1 MRNRYPDEAVQLG
14 ELECEVHAVEGFET
28 KKLWAGYCGGIAVLA
43 LAGCVPLAKELK
55 DPAVRYLL
63 SSLLLAGAA
72 AFFGYAIYWQS
83 RIGKWVAVYQ
93 QGIVVW
99 HRGRAEIRRWDEIAE
114 VYDAQI
120 QFIIN
125 GMASHTNRFVK
136 LLDSDGQRIEFGGR
150 PKTIAL
156 AADAIADHVYAH
168 IGPGIMAQLAH
179 GQAVDFG
186 PIRVSA
192 TGIETAFGAL
202 SWDQLQKA
210 TLAEGR
216 LRLYDRDG
224 AGIWFSTKL
233 SEVPNSRILFEVVQ
247 NALGRVSERLAVTGQ
262 DTYCGPD
269 V

>member
-28 KKLWAGYCGGIAVLA
+28 KKLWAGYCGGVVVLA
-43 LAGCVPLAKELK
+43 LAACVPLAKELK

-72 AFFGYAIYWQS
+72 AFFGYGIYWQS
-83 RIGKWVAVYQ
+83 RIGKWAAVYQ

-99 HRGRAEIRRWDEIAE
+99 HRGRAQVMCWDEIAAI
-114 VYDAQI
+114 YDALI
-120 QFIIN
+120 HFYIN
-125 GMASHTNRFVK
+125 GIASHTNRFVK
-136 LLDSDGQRIEFGGR
+136 LLDSEGQRLEFGGR

-156 AADAIADHVYAH
+156 VADAVADHLYEH
-168 IGPGIMAQLAH
+168 ISPGIMARLAQ
-179 GQAVDFG
+179 GLAVDFG

-202 SWDQLQKA
+202 SWDQLQKV

-233 SEVPNSRILFEVVQ
+233 GEVPNSRVLFDVVR
-247 NALGRVSERLAVTGQ
+247 NALGKVSERLPVKGS
-262 DTYCGPD
+262 
-269 V
+269 